1 MYEPEGGAGGQ
12 GLPSKETKRQEEGTK
27 ESRAQ
32 AGKIRV
38 GRVEAGDP
46 VAASRARKR
55 NSDFRPRARECS
67 MRGPKAGISPNPS
80 CFS

>member
-1 MYEPEGGAGGQ
+1 MNQRVEQEDRASPVRKPRGRR
-12 GLPSKETKRQEEGTK
+12 KEQKNPKLRLERLG
-27 ESRAQ
+27 
-32 AGKIRV
+32 V

>member
-1 MYEPEGGAGGQ
+1 MNQRVEQEDRDSPVRKPRGRRKEQKNPELRLERLG
-12 GLPSKETKRQEEGTK
+12 
-27 ESRAQ
+27 
-32 AGKIRV
+32 V